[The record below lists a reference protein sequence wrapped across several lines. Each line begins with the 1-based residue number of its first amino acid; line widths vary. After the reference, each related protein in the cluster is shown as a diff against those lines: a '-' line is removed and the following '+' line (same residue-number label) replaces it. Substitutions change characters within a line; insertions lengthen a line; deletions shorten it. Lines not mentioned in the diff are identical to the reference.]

1 MSEHLMNNSGSIT
14 FTPLQLKLI
23 RIGLVYLKNDFDEED
38 LELVGYTEEEMH
50 KKLNFFVFI
59 FITTKTCVQNRLV

>member
-1 MSEHLMNNSGSIT
+1 MSEHLMNNSGSIM

-38 LELVGYTEEEMH
+38 LELVDYTEEEMH
-50 KKLNFFVFI
+50 KKLDFLLWKIDNPH
-59 FITTKTCVQNRLV
+59 

>member
-1 MSEHLMNNSGSIT
+1 MNNSGSIT

-50 KKLNFFVFI
+50 KKLDFLSGRKFLEH
-59 FITTKTCVQNRLV
+59 QRDQG